1 MRLAS
6 ALLVGLGSGASAAT
20 YTREEAIEGLQNN
33 IWKATSQVY
42 SWIKANYNG
51 EYQKGLEQVNDDSGG
66 LSN

>member
-6 ALLVGLGSGASAAT
+6 ALLVGLGSDASAA
-20 YTREEAIEGLQNN
+20 TREEAIEGLQNN
-33 IWKATSQVY
+33 IWKATGQVY

>member
-33 IWKATSQVY
+33 IWKATGQVY
-42 SWIKANYNG
+42 SWIKANFNG
-51 EYQKGLEQVNDDSGG
+51 EYQKGLEQVDDDSGG